1 MRVLEMAAPALDAS
15 ATQIVDRALPTPGP
29 GQVSIDVAF
38 AGVNFIDVMARRGD
52 AGYASGWPYVPGLEV
67 VGTVRAVGDGVTG
80 PRVGDRVAAGTP
92 RGGVGRG
99 GAGAVA
105 PPGA

>member
-15 ATQIVDRALPTPGP
+15 ATEIVDRALPAPGP

-52 AGYASGWPYVPGLEV
+52 VGYASGWP
-67 VGTVRAVGDGVTG
+67 
-80 PRVGDRVAAGTP
+80 
-92 RGGVGRG
+92 
-99 GAGAVA
+99 
-105 PPGA
+105 